1 MAPDQ
6 QLSIP
11 KSWGKQL
18 LCGKKGLFLR
28 RYRIDTP
35 TAMAEEQMNREKKSQ
50 NPLGFK
56 LNNIK
61 YCSESDW

>member
-1 MAPDQ
+1 
-6 QLSIP
+6 
-11 KSWGKQL
+11 
-18 LCGKKGLFLR
+18 
-28 RYRIDTP
+28 
-35 TAMAEEQMNREKKSQ
+35 MAEEQMNREKKSQ